1 MEQIGSQGMDC
12 IGKEW
17 IVLLTGRLGCNTIT
31 ILHRLS
37 NFIQNHI
44 PQGWPLHSIVAGK
57 RNWLCCWTGRRG
69 CTSCGASSAS
79 TAATGM
85 HRGEPTNKA
94 QPKQFYIEAYY
105 AKMWDKQYSRMHKG
119 GPTRQDNQNSR
130 LSHFMQNCIPQ
141 GCLLYSTA
149 ARNRSPQKI
158 KCLKGHKSLGS
169 LFEGVL

>member
-1 MEQIGSQGMDC
+1 MELIGSQGMYC
-12 IGKEW
+12 NGKEW
-17 IVLLTGRLGCNTIT
+17 TVLL
-31 ILHRLS
+31 
-37 NFIQNHI
+37 
-44 PQGWPLHSIVAGK
+44 
-57 RNWLCCWTGRRG
+57 TGRRG
-69 CTSCGASSAS
+69 CTSCCGASSAS

-169 LFEGVL
+169 LFEGVLVISFSLTLSLQSLCCSGHVSSSLWSDVLKVTSLLEC